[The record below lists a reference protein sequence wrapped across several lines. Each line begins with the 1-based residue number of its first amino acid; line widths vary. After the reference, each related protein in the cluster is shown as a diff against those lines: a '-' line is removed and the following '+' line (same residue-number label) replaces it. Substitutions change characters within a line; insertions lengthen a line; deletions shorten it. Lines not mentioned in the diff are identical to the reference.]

1 MLRAQLLKSGVAVS
15 GQGSNRRNLVERGFE
30 VVAVATNRPSCGAA
44 AFARQRGIALAELPQ
59 KAFDSAEQRDV
70 AMRDFF
76 AGRGV
81 ELVVDAGFDRIH
93 TRPFLE
99 AFQNRIINVHPSL
112 LPEFA
117 GGMDAL
123 EQALASGVR
132 RTGATVHIV
141 TADLDAGPIL
151 LQESVPI
158 LDGDTVETLREPV
171 HEAEHRILPQP
182 IRLME
187 PRIANSPPV
196 RYRQAVARR
205 LRAVPSG

>member
-1 MLRAQLLKSGVAVS
+1 MLRAQLLKIGVAVS
-15 GQGSNRRNLVERGFE
+15 GQGSNLRNLVERGFE

-151 LQESVPI
+151 LQESIPI
-158 LDGDTVETLREPV
+158 LDGDTVETLRERV
-171 HEAEHRILPQP
+171 HEAEHRILPQA

-187 PRIANSPPV
+187 TRIANSPSV
-196 RYRQAVARR
+196 R
-205 LRAVPSG
+205 